1 MSTLAAKSWR
11 AKILST
17 GAVVIASVLASA
29 HAVHAHRAHREAMTH
44 VTHWQTV
51 AEAAISASPGEGPRR
66 VMINGAEVLVEKH
79 TTLEGLEQVFAA
91 AHAQCQS
98 GDEGVALG
106 LGASSDGVAHPIR
119 LARIT
124 TTVADPSREDR
135 ASLCIFEKEAAG
147 PPRIRYTSARREAD
161 STSVTTIS
169 TLTTLPPEVQFP
181 EAGDAP
187 GSDDPSIARPA
198 SSRRVFTI
206 VVSGAQSAAPSP
218 HTLRVYDSSLSV
230 DRATE
235 SYDRDMEQR
244 GFSATAG
251 VDGGRMYRK
260 GDRSY
265 AVTFQKTPGGSTV
278 TLTPFE
284 T

>member
-11 AKILST
+11 AKIVST

-135 ASLCIFEKEAAG
+135 ASLCIFEKEAAD
-147 PPRIRYTSARREAD
+147 PPLAIGGA
-161 STSVTTIS
+161 V
-169 TLTTLPPEVQFP
+169 
-181 EAGDAP
+181 AGDRVGPTGVGARQDAP
-187 GSDDPSIARPA
+187 ARAQVDHGDVHVVLEARWHGRPEHRL
-198 SSRRVFTI
+198 RR
-206 VVSGAQSAAPSP
+206 
-218 HTLRVYDSSLSV
+218 
-230 DRATE
+230 
-235 SYDRDMEQR
+235 
-244 GFSATAG
+244 
-251 VDGGRMYRK
+251 GRRCE
-260 GDRSY
+260 
-265 AVTFQKTPGGSTV
+265 A
-278 TLTPFE
+278 
-284 T
+284 